1 MLYLVFT
8 LLFDA
13 KPQEIGRD
21 SCFFISIS
29 FFHFI
34 FLHAPHPSRKN
45 VSRFLL
51 VRPSWWPCRFH
62 QKHCSAFSASRS
74 FSQVPAFDKAKELW
88 IWMGKDC
95 YRLLHIEESIHRR
108 NAQKIPPGT
117 YILLVWK
124 IRMPKDFPCWHMWTC
139 GVWNRGLE
147 MTETIPFFSSAI
159 GQGSLHFQHD
169 NLSETCTFIRIL
181 LRHGYGPKAFA
192 EELWEALKY
201 VLPASCLDEFAPE
214 KQQTQ
219 VGKAQGWCFFLQ
231 YLPNYLQILVGLP
244 FFCMHDHCQR
254 KSLRNSSQ
262 LQDDICIHLQCI

>member
-1 MLYLVFT
+1 MRNLKKLGGTAVFSFQF
-8 LLFDA
+8 L
-13 KPQEIGRD
+13 
-21 SCFFISIS
+21 FFIS
-29 FFHFI
+29 FFSMHHILQEKTFHVSCWWGHLGDLAASTKNTAVHF
-34 FLHAPHPSRKN
+34 PHLGRSHRC
-45 VSRFLL
+45 
-51 VRPSWWPCRFH
+51 RPLTKP
-62 QKHCSAFSASRS
+62 RS
-74 FSQVPAFDKAKELW
+74 CEFEW
-88 IWMGKDC
+88 GKIVTYC
-95 YRLLHIEESIHRR
+95 IILLHIEESIHRR

-231 YLPNYLQILVGLP
+231 YLPNYLRILVGLP